1 MNKIFKKIKESDL
14 RFEITNH
21 TGWISIKYENNVVTI
36 NHHSL
41 AWKLE
46 QLLDKMFL
54 IASDKKINQNILV
67 KQLLKNK
74 SNWTITTKE
83 LTEEEIKVQEK
94 NVWATF
100 NKPAELLK
108 ILKQIT
114 FDKDIFV

>member
-14 RFEITNH
+14 RFNITNH
-21 TGWISIKYENNVVTI
+21 TGWITIKYENGVVSI

-46 QLLDKMFL
+46 RLLDKIFYL
-54 IASDKKINQNILV
+54 KVDEKINQNILV
-67 KQLLKNK
+67 KQLLNNK

-83 LTEEEIKVQEK
+83 LTEEEIEVHKK

-108 ILKQIT
+108 ILKQLT
-114 FDKDIFV
+114 FDKDVFI